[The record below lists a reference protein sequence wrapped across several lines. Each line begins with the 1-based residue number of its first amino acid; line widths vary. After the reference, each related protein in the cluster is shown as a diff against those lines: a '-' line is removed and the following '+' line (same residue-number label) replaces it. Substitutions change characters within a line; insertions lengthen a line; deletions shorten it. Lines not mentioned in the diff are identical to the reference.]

1 MTSMKIKDKILA
13 EQSRVEQSRAAII
26 LILLTVLIVICIKF
40 SIHKKWQSNQ
50 IHKLES
56 QLSDSWIEKA

>member
-1 MTSMKIKDKILA
+1 MKIKDKILA
-13 EQSRVEQSRAAII
+13 EQSRAAII